1 MCISI
6 CQKTVQVMRENWQTS
21 MVGKIVLNLSG
32 SAIVW
37 ENSDKSNNNIV
48 GAPNVEEINYDCL
61 TEKHLHLNLRRLL
74 TDLTFLYFLAC
85 HAYFYHFPSLVIK
98 HISIKCHWAN
108 RVEIGACSFD
118 LRLFGA
124 YAKNFLSREFNMYLL
139 WKNNICK
146 NNLFG
151 QNYISKQSSN
161 SKYSTYVFTD
171 IM

>member
-1 MCISI
+1 
-6 CQKTVQVMRENWQTS
+6 

-37 ENSDKSNNNIV
+37 ENSDTSNNNIV

-98 HISIKCHWAN
+98 HISRKYHRAN
-108 RVEIGACSFD
+108 IMDIGACNYD
-118 LRLFGA
+118 LGVFGVC
-124 YAKNFLSREFNMYLL
+124 AKNLLSRELNIYLL
-139 WKNNICK
+139 WNKK
-146 NNLFG
+146 H
-151 QNYISKQSSN
+151 
-161 SKYSTYVFTD
+161 
-171 IM
+171 M